1 MNYFI
6 SVYFML
12 WNTVTNHWLH
22 YGGRYKIEEEASK
35 FYTRAV
41 FIKFKEM
48 MELTSALIINP
59 CVGTDNQFELRRN
72 DPRAKKVLIVLVSPQ
87 EHSYECT
94 CNRFHMNGVLC
105 HHILKVMIHTNVQEI
120 PDTYLIH
127 RWSEEATI
135 CQGGTKSLVPNGSI
149 VPETNTLRYN
159 ALCRKMAGLASRACF
174 GPETYKLVDG
184 WVDEADRMVEKLR
197 LAGSVPESEAPEEVV
212 EVTKNLMNPP
222 KSAKKGRP
230 KDKEKRKK
238 PLLEHLQDQAKKK
251 ATKKQPNKKNKYAC
265 SYCRD
270 ESHIKRHCPVL
281 QLEEQ
286 MQAEQEDRV
295 RRETELTL

>member
-1 MNYFI
+1 LNYG
-6 SVYFML
+6 
-12 WNTVTNHWLH
+12 H
-22 YGGRYKIEEEASK
+22 RYKIEEQASK

-41 FIKFKEM
+41 FMKFKEM

-59 CVGTDNQFELRRN
+59 TSGNANQFELRRS
-72 DPRAKKVLIVLVSPQ
+72 DPTAKKVRTVLVGP
-87 EHSYECT
+87 EDNSYQCS

-105 HHILKVMIHTNVQEI
+105 HHILKVMIHTNVQVI
-120 PDTYLIH
+120 PTTYLLH
-127 RWSEEATI
+127 RWSEEATVCHRGNKGEI
-135 CQGGTKSLVPNGSI
+135 CNGST

-159 ALCRKMAGLASRACF
+159 ALCRKMGGLASRACF

-184 WVDEADRMVEKLR
+184 WVDEVDRMVEKLR
-197 LAGSVPESEAPEEVV
+197 LSGGVQETEAPKEVV
-212 EVTKNLMNPP
+212 ELTNNLMNPP

-230 KDKEKRKK
+230 KEKEKRKK
-238 PLLEHLQDQAKKK
+238 PLMEHLQDKAKKK
-251 ATKKQPNKKNKYAC
+251 AAKKQPQKKNKYAC

-270 ESHIKRHCPVL
+270 ENHIRRHCPQL

-286 MQAEQEDRV
+286 MQAEQEERV